1 MTRTQ
6 RLFGR
11 CFLGALAAVFLLVNP
26 GLMPPASAGDGIEV
40 GADAPD
46 FDSDGTFNTEPLKLS
61 DLRGRLI
68 LLEFFKTT

>member
-1 MTRTQ
+1 MTRNQ
-6 RLFGR
+6 RLFGK
-11 CFLGALAAVFLLVNP
+11 CFLGALALVFLLAT
-26 GLMPPASAGDGIEV
+26 PASAGIEV

-46 FDSDGTFNTEPLKLS
+46 FESEGTFNTEPLKLS